1 MSRNLLLFAILGG
14 WLWGSPRPACAAD
27 VATLLRS
34 VPPGDSIRF
43 GRSGDWRWAEYC
55 PDNTCERIEVDAEA
69 SRADLERFFAGYL
82 WRAGTYLHLKDWRR
96 RDGLGVEVRGR
107 LAGLAGP
114 HCRSE
119 DVDCALAWFARR
131 YRARGEFI
139 RYDEGGGSIG
149 RFSVAQAIASPGEP

>member
-1 MSRNLLLFAILGG
+1 MSRNLLLLAMLAG
-14 WLWGSPRPACAAD
+14 WLWVSPRPAFAAD

-55 PDNTCERIEVDAEA
+55 PDNTCERIEVDAKA

-82 WRAGTYLHLKDWRR
+82 RRAGTYLHLKDWRR
-96 RDGLGVEVRGR
+96 RDGLGVEVRER
-107 LAGLAGP
+107 LAGLAGS
-114 HCRSE
+114 HCRPE

-139 RYDEGGGSIG
+139 RYDEGGRSIEPY
-149 RFSVAQAIASPGEP
+149 SVLEALVLRAEP